1 MSEFGLGRRPRRP
14 DGQRDTGETEQEGK
28 VKEKEG
34 DPSPAVSSP
43 PKKDMCL
50 PLHQNSR
57 PFLSSYFGGAQNF
70 NL

>member
-14 DGQRDTGETEQEGK
+14 DGQRDTEETEQEGK

-43 PKKDMCL
+43 PKKDMRL
-50 PLHQNSR
+50 PLHQNVAAV
-57 PFLSSYFGGAQNF
+57 PFLVFWWCPEF
-70 NL
+70 